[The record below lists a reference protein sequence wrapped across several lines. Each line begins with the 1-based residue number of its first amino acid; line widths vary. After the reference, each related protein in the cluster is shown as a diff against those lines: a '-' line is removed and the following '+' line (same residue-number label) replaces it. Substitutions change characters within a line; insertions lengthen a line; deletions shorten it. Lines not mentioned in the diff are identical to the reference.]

1 MEEPRTRHES
11 ELESLQETAE
21 DEKKNGLILFNIS
34 VLNKFW
40 RKWPTRLQTG
50 YVYLKKLI

>member
-34 VLNKFW
+34 ALNKFW
-40 RKWPTRLQTG
+40 RKWLTRL
-50 YVYLKKLI
+50 